1 MKIKSKTK
9 CVFEVCF
16 KNTDFHYDFN
26 LSLLSVVVQE
36 NLENA
41 LYMTNKIHI
50 QNTDLLILILIY

>member
-1 MKIKSKTK
+1 MF
-9 CVFEVCF
+9 FEVCF
-16 KNTDFHYDFN
+16 KNTNFHYDFN

-50 QNTDLLILILIY
+50 QNTDLLILILTY